1 MTCQTENQKNATS
14 KRKIAANKENAK
26 KSCGPHDTSRT
37 RKNAW
42 KHGLRAANISMLDS
56 PECKELL
63 PKLLEEKKPVGVIE
77 LALVQNIAAAL
88 TCVNRGNAMEANFI
102 DQSIEYPAPPPFF
115 EGVVK
120 PRLPAEAA
128 ETLVRLHQRYGTTAL
143 NKFLRTLH
151 ELERQQRMRK
161 GEVVQA
167 PAVLDVN
174 LTVGNSGEK
183 PKPEAEVIDGSTI
196 LPGKPTEAK

>member
-1 MTCQTENQKNATS
+1 MLKMIKPEVMLSDPQNQKKATS
-14 KRKIAANKENAK
+14 ERRIAANRNNSKR
-26 KSCGPHDTSRT
+26 SCGPHDTMRT
-37 RKNAW
+37 RNNAW

-77 LALVQNIAAAL
+77 AALVENIAAAL
-88 TCVNRGNAMEANFI
+88 ICVNRGNAIEANFI
-102 DQSIEYPAPPPFF
+102 DQSIEYPVPPPFF
-115 EGVVK
+115 KGVVK

-151 ELERQQRMRK
+151 ELERQQRMRQ
-161 GEVVQA
+161 GEVVQT

-174 LTVGNSGEK
+174 LTVGNSG
-183 PKPEAEVIDGSTI
+183 
-196 LPGKPTEAK
+196 GKS